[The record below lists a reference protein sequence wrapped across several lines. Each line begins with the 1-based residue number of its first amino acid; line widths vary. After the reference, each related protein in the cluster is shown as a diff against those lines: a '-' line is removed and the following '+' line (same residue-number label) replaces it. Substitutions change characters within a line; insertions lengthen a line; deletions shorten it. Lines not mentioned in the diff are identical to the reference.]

1 MESNQSFNDETQN
14 QENSNENQKLSVK
27 SFNILLDHAINDVF
41 FLFSESELSIFES
54 WKQLSDESKE
64 LFISLYFN
72 YSHNIHNTLNRMN
85 RKTKWLKSDKTLLK
99 IDLDKVFSK
108 KPDHQIVHQWIK
120 RQECDSNVQQERYRK
135 YLWGIIHEEHSLH
148 IHIHGTGKSNHNK
161 VYSPICIQFRNSKGK
176 SECLKSIHYFFNQS
190 TLYFH

>member
-14 QENSNENQKLSVK
+14 QENSNDNQKLSVK
-27 SFNILLDHAINDVF
+27 SFNILLDHAINDVS
-41 FLFSESELSIFES
+41 FLFSESELSIIES

-72 YSHNIHNTLNRMN
+72 YSHNIFNTLSRMN

-108 KPDHQIVHQWIK
+108 KPNYQIVHQ
-120 RQECDSNVQQERYRK
+120 
-135 YLWGIIHEEHSLH
+135 
-148 IHIHGTGKSNHNK
+148 
-161 VYSPICIQFRNSKGK
+161 
-176 SECLKSIHYFFNQS
+176 
-190 TLYFH
+190 